1 MPVGELPVDVCV
13 LLPGSNSS
21 SDFYDFGGLFADLT
35 FASVISLSFS
45 LITDESSCRSNM
57 ARVI

>member
-35 FASVISLSFS
+35 FVSVISLSFS
-45 LITDESSCRSNM
+45 LSHH
-57 ARVI
+57 